1 MRLYVVE
8 LRGKPIK
15 AVQQIKNFDIQKCRP
30 LNHEPQLTY
39 PMKRQILFTFSVIL
53 FTALSLLTLVSAQG
67 NEPDSISD
75 NEVNAV
81 AKHLYCPVCENI
93 PLDVCGTQAC
103 AQWRELIREKLA
115 EGWSEEQIKNYFVQQ
130 YGDRVLA
137 EPPRRGLNWLVY
149 IVPPIAFLAGLFI
162 LYRGIQSWR
171 QMTDSNEDL
180 VDSDEPL
187 LDDYVARMEEALQR
201 SDE

>member
-1 MRLYVVE
+1 
-8 LRGKPIK
+8 
-15 AVQQIKNFDIQKCRP
+15 
-30 LNHEPQLTY
+30 
-39 PMKRQILFTFSVIL
+39 MKRQIFFTICLIL
-53 FTALSLLTLVSAQG
+53 ITTVSLVTSVSAQG
-67 NEPDSISD
+67 VDQGTISD
-75 NEVNAV
+75 NEVNAI
-81 AKHLYCPVCENI
+81 AKQLYCPVCENI

-115 EGWSEEQIKNYFVQQ
+115 EGWSEDQIKDYFVLQ

-149 IVPPIAFLAGLFI
+149 IVPPIAFLVGLFI

-171 QMTDSNEDL
+171 QMADSSEDMIE
-180 VDSDEPL
+180 SDEAP

-201 SDE
+201 RDE